1 MNNFDNGIF
10 IHGDDTVELVGE
22 IDKNKVHVENDK
34 ILESLAEASE
44 KTWNRLSNEEKR
56 EVINRTFSEEPL
68 VMDGD

>member
-1 MNNFDNGIF
+1 MTNFAGELF
-10 IHGDDTVELVGE
+10 VHGDNCIELVGK
-22 IDKNKVHVENDK
+22 IDKNKVHVDSDG

-44 KTWNRLSNEEKR
+44 KAWNRLSNEEKR